1 MTDADHEML
10 HTIERRLLKLNEDR
24 LLGEI
29 SQTNYAFGMYD
40 APVRGDT
47 RGELQSSLT

>member
-1 MTDADHEML
+1 MTDADHAML

-29 SQTNYAFGMYD
+29 SETNYAFGMYD
-40 APVRGDT
+40 ANATLGT
-47 RGELQSSLT
+47 REASCSRH